1 MTILCSLTT
10 LELTIVEKK
19 VNFKIQ
25 TCALM
30 PEFFET
36 SLAYAQIL
44 QKLNC
49 PRFFVIALY
58 PVRSLDV
65 STEDSSK
72 LWHQYT
78 RVSSRPELK
87 SHQFLYFFYH
97 LAEFNELGT
106 LLPYLF
112 DLIFLV
118 FCPNPHISLSSYKS
132 F

>member
-1 MTILCSLTT
+1 MTILCSLAT

-49 PRFFVIALY
+49 SRFFVIALY
-58 PVRSLDV
+58 PVHSLDV

-72 LWHQYT
+72 L
-78 RVSSRPELK
+78 
-87 SHQFLYFFYH
+87 
-97 LAEFNELGT
+97 
-106 LLPYLF
+106 
-112 DLIFLV
+112 
-118 FCPNPHISLSSYKS
+118 
-132 F
+132 